1 MVSHRILLLLV
12 GLALTGC
19 RGEDAAGI
27 TAGANSPS
35 APSGGTSPTEGGG
48 VQRATPAIPEA
59 IGAGKPLPQSESIP
73 QPEPLP
79 QPEPPDVRSSVL
91 AGSWYPGDRDTLAAT
106 IDGYLERASTPP
118 DGHPIALI
126 SPHAGIKFS
135 GAVAGHAYAALR
147 GRTYGRVFVIG
158 PSHHAGFRGVSV
170 PTTHYETPLGRVPVD
185 VETAALLRAHPL
197 FGLHEE
203 AHAREHSVEIQLP
216 FLQRALDGTRWTF
229 VPMLAGRMS
238 PDEAADA
245 GAWLRSVLAPG
256 DLLVASSD
264 FTHWG
269 RGFGYAGPPG
279 ATFGVEEAR
288 ERLSALM
295 EAAWSAIRSGDPARF
310 WDHKRET
317 GDTICGFLPI
327 TMLMGAVPQDA
338 HAQVRATDTS
348 GAITGDWTR
357 SVSYLAAQFSGLWPY
372 TGVGVEP
379 GVTEEEKDAL
389 LRLARGTV
397 EAWVREGSRPA
408 PADLGVTLTERVRTN
423 SGVFVTLKKHGR
435 LRGCIGN
442 IPPSKPLFQ
451 GVLDN
456 AVSAASRDPR
466 FPPVTPD
473 ELDQIEIEVSVL
485 TPPVAVKGPW
495 DVVLGRHGVW
505 IEKEGRSAVYLPQV
519 APEQGWTIPQTLTHL
534 SQKAGLPPDAW
545 TEGMTFRVMEAIV
558 FGAGPQDSLRR
569 TGRGCR

>member
-1 MVSHRILLLLV
+1 MITHRTTLVLV
-12 GLALTGC
+12 GLILVVLSGC
-19 RGEDAAGI
+19 RSEDAARI
-27 TAGANSPS
+27 TARADSPS

-48 VQRATPAIPEA
+48 VQRAAPATAEAPPTAEA
-59 IGAGKPLPQSESIP
+59 IGAGKL
-73 QPEPLP
+73 LP
-79 QPEPPDVRSSVL
+79 QPEPPDVRLSVL
-91 AGSWYPGDRDTLAAT
+91 AGSWYPGDREVLAAT
-106 IDGYLERASTPP
+106 IDGYLDGASQAP

-147 GRTYGRVFVIG
+147 GRTYGRVFVVG
-158 PSHHAGFRGVSV
+158 PSHHVGFHGVSV
-170 PTTHYETPLGRVPVD
+170 PNFTHYETPLGRVPLD
-185 VETAALLRAHPL
+185 LETATLLRTHPL
-197 FGLHEE
+197 FGYNEE
-203 AHAREHSVEIQLP
+203 AHEGEHSVEIQLP

-229 VPMLAGRMS
+229 VPMLVGRMT

-279 ATFGVEEAR
+279 ASFGPEEAR
-288 ERLSALM
+288 ERLPALM
-295 EAAWSAIRSGDPARF
+295 EAAWAAIRSGAQARF

-327 TMLMGAVPQDA
+327 TMLLGAIPKNVR
-338 HAQVRATDTS
+338 AQLRATDTS

-372 TGVGVEP
+372 SGVRVEP

-397 EAWVREGSRPA
+397 EAWIREGRWPT
-408 PADLGVTLTERVRTN
+408 PADLGVLLTERLRAD

-456 AVSAASRDPR
+456 SVNAASRDRR

-473 ELDQIEIEVSVL
+473 ELDQIEIEISVL
-485 TPPVAVKGPW
+485 TPPVAVEGPW
-495 DVVLGRHGVW
+495 GVVLGRHGVW
-505 IEKEGRSAVYLPQV
+505 IDKDGRSAVYLPQV

-558 FGAGPQDSLRR
+558 FAESRP
-569 TGRGCR
+569 